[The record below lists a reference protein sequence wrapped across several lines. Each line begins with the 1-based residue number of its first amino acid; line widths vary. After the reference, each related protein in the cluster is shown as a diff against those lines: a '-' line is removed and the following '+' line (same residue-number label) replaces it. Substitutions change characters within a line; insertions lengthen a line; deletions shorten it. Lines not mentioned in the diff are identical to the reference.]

1 MVPFT
6 VSEWYCYLLKIIQ
19 VIGIYMPPSYR
30 QSHHHCLFTY
40 YSLCLNP
47 YGLLSGMDVHITGLG
62 PLSGLRAPVCAW
74 ARGAGLA
81 HAAPLLATQLQ
92 RELHI
97 ALAELPLWDLMH
109 GKH

>member
-1 MVPFT
+1 MLLTKNNSGDRYLHATILP
-6 VSEWYCYLLKIIQ
+6 SEPPPLLVYLLIID
-19 VIGIYMPPSYR
+19 
-30 QSHHHCLFTY
+30 
-40 YSLCLNP
+40 SLCLNP